1 MYNYLKTK
9 IMIQNFHSIS
19 DFTKNV
25 SRGTFGI
32 SLITL
37 TEPKMRKTNNPYF
50 GRIHKATYMTNV
62 ALGYDY
68 ENSVNN
74 RLDKK
79 GIESNFQAEK
89 PKGKSWDEYP
99 YILQADK
106 DTSIKYL
113 RCTMRQNTKAKSV
126 FILDGK
132 IVTDASVEAEI
143 KTFIQTSSTSK
154 KQAEIGLY
162 DTEQVIVRDYKLDGV
177 IYLGQGEKSFN
188 RVLGFADIAKLRD
201 FFK

>member
-1 MYNYLKTK
+1 MA
-9 IMIQNFHSIS
+9 QNFNSVS
-19 DFTKNV
+19 EFTKNV

-37 TEPKMRKTNNPYF
+37 TEPKMRKTNNPFY
-50 GRIHKATYMTNV
+50 GRVHKASYMTNV

-79 GIESNFQAEK
+79 GLEADFQAEK
-89 PKGKSWDEYP
+89 PKGKSWCEYP

-106 DTSIKYL
+106 DASVKYL
-113 RCTMRQNTKAKSV
+113 RCTMRANTKAKSIY
-126 FILDGK
+126 ILDGK
-132 IVTDASVEAEI
+132 VVTDDNTLLEI
-143 KTFIQTSSTSK
+143 KSFIQKSSTSK
-154 KQAEIGLY
+154 KQTESGLE
-162 DTEQVIVRDYKLDGV
+162 DNEQVIVRDYKLDGI
-177 IYLGQGEKSFN
+177 IYLGQGNKSFN
-188 RVLGFADIAKLRD
+188 RVGFVSLSKLRE

>member
-1 MYNYLKTK
+1 MA
-9 IMIQNFHSIS
+9 QNFNSVS
-19 DFTKNV
+19 EFTKNV

-37 TEPKMRKTNNPYF
+37 TEPKMRKTNNPFY
-50 GRIHKATYMTNV
+50 GRVHKASYLTNV

-79 GIESNFQAEK
+79 GLESDFQAEK
-89 PKGKSWDEYP
+89 PKGKSWAEYP

-106 DTSIKYL
+106 DASVKYL
-113 RCTMRQNTKAKSV
+113 RCTMRANTKAKSIY
-126 FILDGK
+126 ILDGK
-132 IVTDASVEAEI
+132 VVTDDNTLLEI
-143 KTFIQTSSTSK
+143 KSFIQKSSTSK
-154 KQAEIGLY
+154 KQTESGLE
-162 DTEQVIVRDYKLDGV
+162 DNEQVIVRDYKLDGI
-177 IYLGQGEKSFN
+177 IYLGQGNKSFN
-188 RVLGFADIAKLRD
+188 RVGFVSLSKLKE

>member
-1 MYNYLKTK
+1 METK
-9 IMIQNFHSIS
+9 NFNSVIE
-19 DFTKNV
+19 FVKNV

-50 GRIHKATYMTNV
+50 GRVHKATYLTNV
-62 ALGYDY
+62 ALGYNY

-74 RLDKK
+74 RLDRK
-79 GIESNFQAEK
+79 GLETDFQAEK

-99 YILQADK
+99 YILKSDK
-106 DTSIKYL
+106 DASIKYL

-126 FILDGK
+126 YILDGK

-143 KTFIQTSSTSK
+143 KGFIPTSSTSK
-154 KQAEIGLY
+154 KQAESGL
-162 DTEQVIVRDYKLDGV
+162 DDAEQVVVRDYKLDGV

-188 RVLGFADIAKLRD
+188 RVLGFADLPKLRD

>member
-1 MYNYLKTK
+1 MA
-9 IMIQNFHSIS
+9 QNFNSVS
-19 DFTKNV
+19 EFTKNV

-50 GRIHKATYMTNV
+50 GRVHKASYMTNV

-79 GIESNFQAEK
+79 GLDADFQAEK
-89 PKGKSWDEYP
+89 PKGKSWAEYP

-106 DTSIKYL
+106 DASVKYL
-113 RCTMRQNTKAKSV
+113 RCTMRANTKAKSIY
-126 FILDGK
+126 ILDGK
-132 IVTDASVEAEI
+132 VVTDDNTLLEI
-143 KTFIQTSSTSK
+143 KSFIQKSSTSK
-154 KQAEIGLY
+154 KQTEIGLE
-162 DTEQVIVRDYKLDGV
+162 DNEQVIVRDYKLDGI
-177 IYLGQGEKSFN
+177 IYLGQGNKSFN
-188 RVLGFADIAKLRD
+188 RVGFVSLSKLKE

>member
-1 MYNYLKTK
+1 MV
-9 IMIQNFHSIS
+9 QNFNSVS
-19 DFTKNV
+19 EFTKNV

-37 TEPKMRKTNNPYF
+37 TEPKMRKTNNPFY
-50 GRIHKATYMTNV
+50 GRVHKASYMTNV

-79 GIESNFQAEK
+79 GLEADFQAEK
-89 PKGKSWDEYP
+89 PKGKSWCEYP

-106 DTSIKYL
+106 DASIKYL
-113 RCTMRQNTKAKSV
+113 RCTMRANTKAKSV

-132 IVTDASVEAEI
+132 IVTDAAIEAQI
-143 KTFIQTSSTSK
+143 KGFIQTSSTSK
-154 KQAEIGLY
+154 KQAESGL
-162 DTEQVIVRDYKLDGV
+162 DDAEQVVVRDYKLDGV

-188 RVLGFADIAKLRD
+188 RVLGFADIAILRD